1 MGLDLVEMV
10 YRIEEEFEISIPN
23 ETAETLTTPKSIIEY
38 LMSISKIN
46 EKWSRDY
53 VANLIWL
60 ILEDETGIDRKDYNE
75 DSRFIE
81 DMGMD

>member
-10 YRIEEEFEISIPN
+10 MRIEEEFEITIPD
-23 ETAETLTTPKSIIEY
+23 EVAETLVTPRAVIDY
-38 LMSISKIN
+38 LMSRSEIN

-53 VANLIWL
+53 VAISVWL
-60 ILEDETGIDRKDYNE
+60 IIEDEAGINREDFDE

-81 DMGMD
+81 DMGLD

>member
-10 YRIEEEFEISIPN
+10 MCVEEEFEITIPG
-23 ETAETLTTPKSIIEY
+23 EVAETLVTPRTVIEY
-38 LMSISKIN
+38 LMSLSKIK

-53 VANLIWL
+53 VALCVMMIV
-60 ILEDETGIDRKDYNE
+60 ERESGINKENFNE

>member
-10 YRIEEEFEISIPN
+10 YRIEEEFEILIPD
-23 ETAETLTTPKSIIEY
+23 EVATTLTTPRMVIDY
-38 LMSISKIN
+38 LMSLPKIN
-46 EKWSRDY
+46 EKWSRSY
-53 VANLIWL
+53 VEISVWQ
-60 ILEDETGIDRKDYNE
+60 IIEDEGGINRKDYNE

>member
-1 MGLDLVEMV
+1 MGLDLVETV
-10 YRIEEEFEISIPN
+10 LRIEDRFGISIPD
-23 ETAETLTTPKSIIEY
+23 EDAAALTTPREVIDY
-38 LMSISKIN
+38 LMTRSEVS

-53 VANLIWL
+53 VAISVWL
-60 ILEDETGIDRKDYNE
+60 ILEDEAGIRREDYNE

>member
-1 MGLDLVEMV
+1 MGLDLVETI
-10 YRIEEEFEISIPN
+10 YRIEEEFEITIPN
-23 ETAETLTTPKSIIEY
+23 EVSVTLITPRTVIDY
-38 LMSISKIN
+38 LMSLPEIN

-53 VANLIWL
+53 VAISVWL
-60 ILEDETGIDRKDYNE
+60 ILEDEAGINRQDYNE

>member
-10 YRIEEEFEISIPN
+10 CRIEEEFEITIPD
-23 ETAETLTTPKSIIEY
+23 EVAVTLVTPRSVIDY
-38 LMSISKIN
+38 LMTIPKIN
-46 EKWSRDY
+46 KKCSRNY
-53 VANLIWL
+53 VAIIVWL
-60 ILEDETGIDRKDYNE
+60 ILEDEAGIDRKDYNE

>member
-10 YRIEEEFEISIPN
+10 YRIEEEFEITIPD
-23 ETAETLTTPKSIIEY
+23 EIAVTFVTPRTVIDY
-38 LMSISKIN
+38 LMTIPKIS
-46 EKWSRDY
+46 EQSSRNY
-53 VANLIWL
+53 VAIIVWL
-60 ILEDETGIDRKDYNE
+60 ILEDEAAINRKDYNE

>member
-1 MGLDLVEMV
+1 MGLDLVELV
-10 YRIEEEFEISIPN
+10 CRVEEEFEIKIPD
-23 ETAETLTTPKSIIEY
+23 EVAVTLVTPGTVIDY
-38 LMSISKIN
+38 LMTIPKIN
-46 EKWSRDY
+46 EKCSRNY
-53 VANLIWL
+53 VAIIVWL

>member
-10 YRIEEEFEISIPN
+10 YRIEEEFEITIPD
-23 ETAETLTTPKSIIEY
+23 EIAPTLKTPRMVIDF
-38 LMSISKIN
+38 LMSVPEIS
-46 EKWSRDY
+46 EKWSRSY
-53 VANLIWL
+53 VEISVWQ
-60 ILEDETGIDRKDYNE
+60 IVEDEGGIERKDFDD

>member
-1 MGLDLVEMV
+1 MGLDLVETV
-10 YRIEEEFEISIPN
+10 IRIEDEFEITIPD
-23 ETAETLTTPKSIIEY
+23 EISATLTTPRQVIDY
-38 LMSISKIN
+38 LMTRPEVG

-53 VANLIWL
+53 VAISVWL
-60 ILEDETGIDRKDYNE
+60 ILEDEAGIKREDYTE

>member
-10 YRIEEEFEISIPN
+10 LRIEEEFEIAISD
-23 ETAETLTTPKSIIEY
+23 EAAVTLTTPKTVIEY
-38 LMSISKIN
+38 LMSRPEVSK
-46 EKWSRDY
+46 KWSKDY
-53 VANLIWL
+53 VEISVWL
-60 ILEDETGIDRKDYNE
+60 IIEDEAGIERKNYNE

>member
-1 MGLDLVEMV
+1 MGLDAVETVM
-10 YRIEEEFEISIPN
+10 RIEEEFEITISDEI
-23 ETAETLTTPKSIIEY
+23 AATLTTPREVIDY
-38 LMSISKIN
+38 LMTRSEVS

-53 VANLIWL
+53 IAVSVWL
-60 ILEDETGIDRKDYNE
+60 ILEDELGIKREDYNE